1 MIQSAHPV
9 NHFRGKEGQPTPL
22 VSSRLLT
29 MAAYRKP
36 MTMRAMAVKLMKPF
50 SNLVTRSPSGFSSYT
65 SVPTLQR
72 CKLGGW

>member
-1 MIQSAHPV
+1 
-9 NHFRGKEGQPTPL
+9 
-22 VSSRLLT
+22 
-29 MAAYRKP
+29 